1 MSNDMSRK
9 VWVTNAAA
17 KLNLT
22 LEVLGK
28 RSDGYH
34 NLASVAVS
42 LDLADELRLTRQTD
56 GRAVFYRDIA
66 GRRVSIETADDI
78 IQRAWSLLDAQIPLP
93 GGATIEVTK
102 RIPIASGLGGGSTDA
117 AAFLRLARNA
127 WDLPLSDADL
137 IALGA
142 DVGSDVPC
150 CLLGGPARM
159 SGRGELVEPLQAPP
173 PWSDDWAVL
182 LHRPELPVPSE
193 KTASMYRSLRSS
205 DFRDGAATTAMVELL
220 ASGAAPSQDDC
231 LNSFDAPAR
240 EVIRGLVPARRR
252 MGMAIAR
259 AAHAN
264 DADAVTP
271 MLAGAG
277 PTLFAV
283 LPPAIARSACEALR
297 QQRSGFTAVTR
308 PISRADATAVQSR

>member
-1 MSNDMSRK
+1 MSSVHSGK
-9 VWVTNAAA
+9 IWVANAAA

-34 NLASVAVS
+34 DLASVAVS

-56 GRAVFYRDIA
+56 GRAVSYWDTA
-66 GRRVSIETADDI
+66 GRRVSIETDDDI
-78 IQRAWSLLDAQIPLP
+78 ILRAWSVLDARIPLP

-137 IALGA
+137 IELGA
-142 DVGSDVPC
+142 DVGSDVPF

-173 PWSDDWAVL
+173 TWSDDWAVL

-193 KTASMYRSLRSS
+193 KTASMYRSLRTS
-205 DFRDGAATTAMVELL
+205 DFRDGAATDAMTDLL
-220 ASGAAPSQDDC
+220 SCGGAVAQQHC
-231 LNSFDAPAR
+231 VNSFDAPAR
-240 EVIRGLVPARRR
+240 EVMQGLVPAWRR
-252 MGMAIAR
+252 MGLAIAR
-259 AAHAN
+259 AAQAN
-264 DADAVTP
+264 GADAVTP

-283 LPPAIARSACEALR
+283 LPTDIARSACEALLE
-297 QQRSGFTAVTR
+297 QRGGFTAVTR